1 MAATAR
7 LGQSVWDVARYWT
20 SASQEARYALLERA
34 IKGDPA
40 APPLE
45 VVRFAAILAEVEAG
59 ETGEG

>member
-1 MAATAR
+1 MGNPAR

-20 SASQEARYALLERA
+20 SASNEARFALLERA
-34 IKGDPA
+34 IKGDAA

-45 VVRFAAILAEVEAG
+45 VVRLAAILAEVEAG